1 MGGRQAAGDEAASA
15 ELVGAARRVETMVP
29 GLGKIV
35 ETGLLSQ
42 VPGLGERARD
52 VIRLALAEA
61 GVDYATAIRWLVD
74 DALRRAPVPQ
84 E

>member
-1 MGGRQAAGDEAASA
+1 MAFTEPLIYPHLMEAAQIA
-15 ELVGAARRVETMVP
+15 
-29 GLGKIV
+29 
-35 ETGLLSQ
+35 
-42 VPGLGERARD
+42 RARGLQTSVTTNGLQLD
-52 VIRLALAEA
+52 KKAAALAEA

>member
-1 MGGRQAAGDEAASA
+1 MDLNAIKTELHAAAATAAFDVATRLYREAD
-15 ELVGAARRVETMVP
+15 
-29 GLGKIV
+29 
-35 ETGLLSQ
+35 
-42 VPGLGERARD
+42 ERA
-52 VIRLALAEA
+52 VFAAALAEA